1 MAWKSARPQTSKYSL
16 LKMMLWILNFQWIDT
31 YDNVIKAI
39 DLIQVLFDFAVI
51 SDCAGVQEGRN
62 EPEQKHG
69 DHLRA
74 DAEGT
79 GTWRS
84 DWIEMRI
91 KILSKRKC
99 THLHKK
105 SISCRFSLNVITLF
119 FFVTNWLG
127 SFKNNLLLVNN
138 VKTITTRFI
147 LRLPLSPLPTHPHT
161 DTHNYKELHIRRG
174 VRSDVQLSCTE
185 TWFQKCS
192 QIGKMVLNTQS

>member
-1 MAWKSARPQTSKYSL
+1 
-16 LKMMLWILNFQWIDT
+16 
-31 YDNVIKAI
+31 
-39 DLIQVLFDFAVI
+39 
-51 SDCAGVQEGRN
+51 
-62 EPEQKHG
+62 
-69 DHLRA
+69 
-74 DAEGT
+74 
-79 GTWRS
+79 
-84 DWIEMRI
+84 MRI

-161 DTHNYKELHIRRG
+161 DTHNYKELHII
-174 VRSDVQLSCTE
+174 SMMDIS
-185 TWFQKCS
+185 FS
-192 QIGKMVLNTQS
+192 QIQCRISSSTFQIVIAFLSHSLRSFPYIALPYNLIVLFFLSNYSLIVSKK